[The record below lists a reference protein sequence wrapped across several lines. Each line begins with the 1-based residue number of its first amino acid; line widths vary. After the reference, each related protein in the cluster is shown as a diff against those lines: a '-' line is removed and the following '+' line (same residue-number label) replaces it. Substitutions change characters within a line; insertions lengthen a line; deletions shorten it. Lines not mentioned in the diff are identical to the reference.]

1 MIAEMKNPIASRK
14 INVGTYLRIKIK
26 KIDVVS
32 IPGRE
37 KAEERTENY
46 FFFRKITFLKPQGM

>member
-26 KIDVVS
+26 KIDMVS
-32 IPGRE
+32 IPERE

-46 FFFRKITFLKPQGM
+46 FFLEK